1 MRSNMTLPKL
11 SVFTVASALL
21 LALPAAAQAPNQNMP
36 GSSGATP
43 APQAVQTIPAQS
55 MALSDFYRQSVY
67 DKANEKIG
75 DISDVLVDTS
85 KKASLA
91 IIGVGGFLGIG
102 EKNVA
107 VPFDSIQRT
116 VRDGKIHLTMD
127 ASKEQLKAAQ
137 GLRYDRVTN
146 SWMADTA
153 ANNTTTPPANR
164 PTNMPTAR

>member
-1 MRSNMTLPKL
+1 MTLSKL
-11 SVFTVASALL
+11 SMFTVASTLL
-21 LALPAAAQAPNQNMP
+21 LALPAAAQTTNPPHTPPAA
-36 GSSGATP
+36 SGVTP
-43 APQAVQTIPAQS
+43 APQAVQNIPAQS

-67 DKANEKIG
+67 DKANDKIG
-75 DISDVLVDTS
+75 DISDVLVDSS

-116 VRDGKIHLTMD
+116 VRDGKVYLTMD
-127 ASKEQLKAAQ
+127 ANKDQLKAAQ

-146 SWMADTA
+146 SWTADTA
-153 ANNTTTPPANR
+153 ASDNSTTPANRTTTTPTTR
-164 PTNMPTAR
+164 